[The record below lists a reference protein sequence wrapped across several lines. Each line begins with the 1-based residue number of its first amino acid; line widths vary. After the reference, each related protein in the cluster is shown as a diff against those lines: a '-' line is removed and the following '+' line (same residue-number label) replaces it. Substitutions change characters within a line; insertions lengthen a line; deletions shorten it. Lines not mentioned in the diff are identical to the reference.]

1 MALGAFHL
9 AQFNIVHTWVNWVK
23 IYGNFHIKEMEMR
36 RRVKQGKQHN
46 NVINIVGLL

>member
-9 AQFNIVHTWVNWVK
+9 GELGENS

-36 RRVKQGKQHN
+36 RRVKQGKQQ
-46 NVINIVGLL
+46 NIVGLL